1 MRKTFLFTVAV
12 LMFGLFNSQ
21 AQQRTTKETK
31 IVVVVD
37 EETNYITAME
47 LFDAMAKHDKQSIHK
62 TYPSSKFYVGLLK
75 GGYKVIDRGIVP
87 ALNTTI
93 TMFTT
98 KEYFPVVQA
107 FPGYQFVPG
116 DQFDIGSIKAEVVS
130 SKDGEL
136 IIKTE

>member
-1 MRKTFLFTVAV
+1 MRKTFLFTLAAIM
-12 LMFGLFNSQ
+12 LGLFNSQ

-37 EETNYITAME
+37 EATNFITAME
-47 LFDAMAKHDKQSIHK
+47 LFDAMAKHEKQSVHK
-62 TYPSSKFYVGLLK
+62 TYPGCKFYVGLLK
-75 GGYKVIDRGIVP
+75 GGYEMIDRGIVP

-107 FPGYQFVPG
+107 FPGDQFVPG
-116 DQFDIGSIKAEVVS
+116 DPFDIGSIKAAVVS
-130 SKDGEL
+130 SKEGEL